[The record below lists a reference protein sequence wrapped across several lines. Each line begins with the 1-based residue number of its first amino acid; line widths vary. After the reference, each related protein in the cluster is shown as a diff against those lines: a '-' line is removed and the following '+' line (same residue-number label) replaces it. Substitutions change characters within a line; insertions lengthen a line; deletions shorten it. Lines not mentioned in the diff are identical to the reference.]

1 MKFDKNGVLGRNGF
15 DEFCIFLP
23 DCICAD
29 VKEKLEEFTKKDI
42 SENLPGAFI
51 IYKADKNDDEIL
63 FANRKFIRFAGCKNM
78 DELLEYTKRSFRNII
93 SVDKREAVI
102 ADI

>member
-29 VKEKLEEFTKKDI
+29 VKEKLEEFTKKIFLKIFQEHLSFTKQIRMMMKFFLQTANLSDLQAVRTWMNCLNIQKEVSVI
-42 SENLPGAFI
+42 SLVWING
-51 IYKADKNDDEIL
+51 K
-63 FANRKFIRFAGCKNM
+63 
-78 DELLEYTKRSFRNII
+78 LL
-93 SVDKREAVI
+93 
-102 ADI
+102 